1 MHCQASSKTWNYTI
15 CVANLEGTNER
26 GRTMCGCGVL
36 CAAEWSVTVLQSVR
50 MCVVGG
56 PSSERGGAVSN
67 ERGRCRVL
75 RSLLVV
81 VNVAWLASS

>member
-1 MHCQASSKTWNYTI
+1 MWNASLALSGIKQNLELTI

-26 GRTMCGCGVL
+26 GRMMCGCGVL

-67 ERGRCRVL
+67 ERGVPCVA
-75 RSLLVV
+75 VV
-81 VNVAWLASS
+81 VGRCWSL